1 MTQMT
6 DKNKIKESSETKQV
20 NTKQPDETV
29 KDDAIKK
36 DTSKE
41 EVEKIKPGKT
51 EDLRT
56 ILLED
61 DLVDGAIFDEMREK
75 LEVATGESEPDV
87 DDTDAI
93 LEEAIKDYQLKGVK
107 RKEITKATTLEKRKK
122 RNRILIIGFLVLLL
136 GIIAYSAN
144 VFTTVNGFLNDS
156 YKPLNRNT
164 TINDNIDPLKDPI
177 SILVLGIDNN
187 DERNLEATRTDAML
201 LVTVSPKNGKISQV
215 SIPRD
220 TYTQINSEKYTGK
233 GKINAAYAYGDIEA
247 TVDAVENLMNV
258 PINHY
263 VTIDFQAFEQI
274 IDAFDGVEVDVP
286 YDYTEQN
293 AKGKFKVKLKKGRH
307 VLNGEEALAF
317 ARTRK
322 ADDDVKRGSRQQEVM
337 QALLKKAMG
346 LGSITKFQD
355 VIKALRGH
363 FWTDMTMPTM
373 LAVAQSGLTHS
384 YDFDS
389 YVFSWMSY
397 TYYGESMV
405 GLHQDSLDYISH
417 RMRYNLG
424 LDEPDE
430 RDVEGFKLESN
441 GVVALDTFPEDGM
454 AIIDD

>member
-1 MTQMT
+1 MT
-6 DKNKIKESSETKQV
+6 DKNKIKESSETKKV
-20 NTKQPDETV
+20 NTTPLP
-29 KDDAIKK
+29 
-36 DTSKE
+36 KE
-41 EVEKIKPGKT
+41 QKESTHQEEELERIKPEKP
-51 EDLRT
+51 ENVRKIILEEHDL
-56 ILLED
+56 EE
-61 DLVDGAIFDEMREK
+61 GAIFDEMREK
-75 LEVATGESEPDV
+75 LEAATEDKPPVEDEEA
-87 DDTDAI
+87 D
-93 LEEAIKDYQLKGVK
+93 LEEAIQDFQLKGVK
-107 RKEITKATTLEKRKK
+107 RKEMTKATALEKRKK
-122 RNRILIIGFLVLLL
+122 NIRIMIILLL
-136 GIIAYSAN
+136 SLLLVVIAYSAN

-156 YKPLNRNT
+156 YKPLNRNS

-220 TYTQINSEKYTGK
+220 TYTQINSKKYTGK
-233 GKINAAYAYGDIEA
+233 AKINSAYAYGDIEA

-293 AKGKFKVKLKKGRH
+293 AKGQFKIKLKKGRH

-355 VIKALRGH
+355 VVKALRGH
-363 FWTDMTMPTM
+363 FWTDMNMPTM
-373 LAVAQSGLTHS
+373 LAVAQSGLTNN
-384 YDFDS
+384 YDFES
-389 YVFSWMSY
+389 YVFSWMSF

-405 GLHQDSLDYISH
+405 GLHEDSLDYISH

-424 LDEPDE
+424 LDKADE
-430 RDVEGFKLESN
+430 RDMKGFKLKSN
-441 GVVALDTFPEDGM
+441 GVVAPETFPEDGM